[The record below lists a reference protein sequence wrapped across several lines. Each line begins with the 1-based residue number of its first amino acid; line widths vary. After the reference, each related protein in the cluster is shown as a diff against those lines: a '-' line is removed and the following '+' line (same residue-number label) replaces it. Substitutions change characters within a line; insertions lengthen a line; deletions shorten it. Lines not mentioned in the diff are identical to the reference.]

1 MAVSA
6 AWSIGGARACHVEG
20 AGPEWTLH
28 GTGSA
33 DVLHTVSELLERGG
47 EFAVLEECLGMVRG
61 SSRGCLV
68 LVSGEAGI
76 GKTVLLRRFCEASG
90 GSARVLWGGCDSL
103 FTPRALGPLL
113 DIAQL
118 AGGEL
123 ARSLEG
129 GARPSDVAAVL
140 MREAGSRAPTIVV
153 FEDVHWADE
162 ATLDVLGLLGRR
174 IESFPA
180 LLLATYRDE
189 LDRAHPLRVVLGE
202 LPSGRVRRLQ
212 LLPLSSSAVAT
223 LAEREGAD
231 AEQLYRQTGGNP
243 FFVTEVLAAGGD
255 EVPQSVRDAVLAR
268 ASRLSSAA
276 RALLEAVAIAP
287 PQCELWLLEALA
299 GKELERLEECLASGM
314 LEAQPQGV
322 AFRHELA
329 RLALEESLPP
339 NRRLALHRQ
348 ALTSLAAP
356 PAGAPDLARLAHHA
370 EAAAMARAVLKYAP
384 AAAVRAASVGAHR
397 EAAALYARAGRFAD
411 EASARAGLLDLQAR
425 EAYLTGDFA
434 EAFEA
439 CSEALASHR
448 SAGAVGKEAASLRLY
463 SRLLFFFG
471 RDEDAIAAGEEAVA
485 LLTALP
491 LDREL
496 GVAYANLSELA
507 LTREDAGR
515 AIAWG
520 QRALELAREFDDRET
535 ASYADVCIGA
545 IEAQRGDPAGIAKL
559 ERRLESA
566 IDAGFEEVAAHAFDC
581 LVRTAVRARSFAAVD
596 RYLAPGVDYC
606 SERDLGTWRQS
617 LVALGARADL
627 DRGRWSDAATG
638 AARVLRTARTQASP
652 PALAR
657 STLALVRARRGDP
670 GVDDALEFPIPA
682 DDAGGAPQRVIPAAP
697 PTSKLYLAA
706 ARAEIAWLKGKPADV
721 LHATE
726 EAFVLA
732 VRADAGW
739 AVGELAHW
747 RWRAGIVEDVPVGA
761 DERYTLSIRGD
772 WRRAAEC
779 WTELGCP
786 YEAALAL
793 ADADDKDLMRRA
805 LDELQQLG
813 ARAAAAIVAR
823 RLRER
828 GVRGLPR
835 GPRPATQLNPAGLTG
850 RELEVLSFVAQG
862 LRNAQIAERLVLSEK
877 TVDHHVAAILRKL
890 DVRTRGQAAAEAGRL
905 GLAGPR

>member
-1 MAVSA
+1 MGQAPSAGVS
-6 AWSIGGARACHVEG
+6 
-20 AGPEWTLH
+20 
-28 GTGSA
+28 
-33 DVLHTVSELLERGG
+33 HTVSELLERGG
-47 EFAVLEECLGMVRG
+47 ELAVLDECLGMVRA

-76 GKTVLLRRFCEASG
+76 GKTALLRRFCEASG

-118 AGGEL
+118 TGGEL
-123 ARSLEG
+123 ARSLES
-129 GARPSDVAAVL
+129 GARPSVVAAVL
-140 MREAGSRAPTIVV
+140 MREAGRRAPTIVV

-180 LLLATYRDE
+180 LLVATYRDE

-243 FFVTEVLAAGGD
+243 FFVTEVLATGG
-255 EVPQSVRDAVLAR
+255 EEMPQSVRDAVLAR

-276 RALLEAVAIAP
+276 RTLLEAVAIAP

-299 GKELERLEECLASGM
+299 GGALERLEECLASGM
-314 LEAQPQGV
+314 LEALPRGLV
-322 AFRHELA
+322 FRHELA

-339 NRRLALHRQ
+339 NRRLALHRH
-348 ALTSLAAP
+348 ALTVLATP

-370 EAAAMARAVLKYAP
+370 EAVADAQAVLKYAP

-397 EAAALYARAGRFAD
+397 EAAALYARAVRFAD
-411 EASARAGLLDLQAR
+411 EAAVRADLLDSQAG
-425 EAYLTGDFA
+425 EAYLTGDFV

-439 CSEALASHR
+439 CGEALAGHR
-448 SAGAVGKEAASLRLY
+448 AAGAVRKEAASLRLY
-463 SRLLFFFG
+463 ARLLLMLG
-471 RDEDAIAAGEEAVA
+471 RDQDAIAAGRRAVA
-485 LLTALP
+485 LLETLP
-491 LDREL
+491 PGRDL
-496 GVAYANLSELA
+496 GVSYANLAELA
-507 LTREDAGR
+507 LTREDPGQ

-520 QRALELAREFDDRET
+520 QRALELAHEFGDTET
-535 ASYADVCIGA
+535 ASHADVSIGA
-545 IEAQRGDPAGIAKL
+545 IEAQRGDPAGSAKL
-559 ERRLESA
+559 ERTLEAA
-566 IDAGFEEVAAHAFDC
+566 IDAGFEEVAARAFDC
-581 LVRTAVRARSFAAVD
+581 LVRTAVRARSFAAMD
-596 RYLAPGVDYC
+596 RYLARGVDYC
-606 SERDLGTWRQS
+606 SERDLGNWRQS

-627 DRGRWSDAATG
+627 DRGRWSDAAAG
-638 AARVLRTARTQASP
+638 AARVLRTARTQGSA

-657 STLALVRARRGDP
+657 SVLALVRARRGDP
-670 GVDDALEFPIPA
+670 GVDDALKFPLPA
-682 DDAGGAPQRVIPAAP
+682 DDAGGARQRPVPAAP
-697 PTSKLYLAA
+697 PTSKMYLAA
-706 ARAEIAWLKGKPADV
+706 ARAEIAWLKGQPTAV
-721 LHATE
+721 LQVTE
-726 EAFVLA
+726 EAFDLA
-732 VRADAGW
+732 VRADAEW
-739 AVGELAHW
+739 AVGELAYW
-747 RWRAGIVEDVPVGA
+747 RWRAGIVEEVPAGA
-761 DERYTLSIRGD
+761 DARYTLSIRGD

-835 GPRPATQLNPAGLTG
+835 GPRPATQLNPAGLTR

-905 GLAGPR
+905 GLAGPS